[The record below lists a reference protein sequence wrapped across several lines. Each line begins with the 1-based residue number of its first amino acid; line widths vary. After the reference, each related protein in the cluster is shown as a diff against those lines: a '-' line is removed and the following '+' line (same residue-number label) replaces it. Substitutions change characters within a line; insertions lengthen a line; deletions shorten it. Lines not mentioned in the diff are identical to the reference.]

1 MITGDRGMSSGL
13 PGKVQKG
20 AEVGGE
26 HPEQG
31 TGGLR
36 FIYSTLNWTPQGPRQ
51 GQVRS
56 VPGSSAVE
64 LQREPVTWVRV
75 PWRPG
80 GQGTCLRVCAYVCK
94 QFKQRKAGIES

>member
-1 MITGDRGMSSGL
+1 MSSGL

-64 LQREPVTWVRV
+64 LAARTCDL
-75 PWRPG
+75 
-80 GQGTCLRVCAYVCK
+80 GQGAMEAWRTGDLPEVCAYVCK